1 MYSKDI
7 SKNFKITDRVIFVRK
22 QYFNVIIATV
32 IFAFLYFL
40 SLYSYLLY
48 HSLAEVFSIVI
59 AAGIFMVAWNSRR
72 FMDNKYFLF
81 IGIAYLFVAFIDL
94 IHTLAYPGMGVF
106 PVHGSNLTVQL
117 WISARYI
124 ESISLLI
131 AVFFIGKKVKHIL
144 SFLIYSSLTII
155 IFLSIFYWKIF
166 PDCFIEGMGLTVFK
180 IVSEYIISAV
190 LLASIFILF
199 KKRANF
205 DKNIFKFLTMSIAIT
220 IFSELAFTMY
230 DDLYGVMNQVG
241 HYLKIISFYLIYK
254 AIIENGLKRPYTVL
268 LRKLRNNEK
277 ELERKNHRLALVN
290 KELESF
296 SYSVSHDLHAPL
308 RSIDGFSQALLE
320 DCSSKLNEEGK
331 GFLNRIRASTKKM
344 SKLIDDILTLSR
356 ITRKKINCRAVNLS
370 KVANAIVRDISAM
383 KDKRKVR
390 FEIAPDLTVKADA
403 RLMRIV
409 LENLLGNAYK
419 FTKKIGNANIEFG
432 ITSVN
437 GDKAYF
443 ISDNG
448 AGFDMKYADKLFA
461 PFQRLHS
468 EYEYSGTGIG
478 LAIVQRVMH
487 LHNGRVW
494 AEGEVGKG
502 ATFYF
507 AF

>member
-1 MYSKDI
+1 MYFKDI
-7 SKNFKITDRVIFVRK
+7 SKNFKTTDKIVFVKK
-22 QYFNVIIATV
+22 QYLTIMIATI
-32 IFAFLYFL
+32 IFALLYFL

-72 FMDNKYFLF
+72 FMDNNYFLF
-81 IGIAYLFVAFIDL
+81 IGIAYLFVAFMDL

-106 PVHGSNLTVQL
+106 PGYRSNLAAQL

-124 ESISLLI
+124 ESISLLA
-131 AVFFIGKKVKHIL
+131 AVFFIGRKVKHIL
-144 SFLIYSSLTII
+144 SFLIYSLLTII

-166 PDCFIEGMGLTVFK
+166 PGCFIEETGLTVFK
-180 IVSEYIISAV
+180 IVSEYFISAI
-190 LLASIFILF
+190 LLAGILIMF
-199 KKRANF
+199 RKRTHF
-205 DKNIFKFLTMSIAIT
+205 DKNILKLLIASIAVT

-230 DDLYGVMNQVG
+230 EDMYGLMNQVG

-254 AIIENGLKRPYTVL
+254 AIIESGLKRPNTVL
-268 LRKLRNNEK
+268 FRKLKNNEK
-277 ELERKNHRLALVN
+277 ELERKNYRLALVN

-320 DCSSKLNEEGK
+320 DFGSKLNKEGK
-331 GFLNRIRASTKKM
+331 DFLNRIRASTKKM
-344 SKLIDDILTLSR
+344 SKLIDDMLILSR
-356 ITRKKINCRAVNLS
+356 ITRKKINYMEVNLS
-370 KVANAIVRDISAM
+370 RMANVIVRNLNII
-383 KDKRKVR
+383 KDKRKVKFR
-390 FEIAPDLTVKADA
+390 IAPDLTA
-403 RLMRIV
+403 RVDSGLMRIV

-419 FTKKIGNANIEFG
+419 FTKKSANANIEFG
-432 ITSVN
+432 VTSMN
-437 GDKAYF
+437 GEEAYF

-468 EYEYSGTGIG
+468 EYEYNGTGIG
-478 LAIVQRVMH
+478 LAIVQRVIH
-487 LHNGRVW
+487 LHSGRVW

-507 AF
+507 TL